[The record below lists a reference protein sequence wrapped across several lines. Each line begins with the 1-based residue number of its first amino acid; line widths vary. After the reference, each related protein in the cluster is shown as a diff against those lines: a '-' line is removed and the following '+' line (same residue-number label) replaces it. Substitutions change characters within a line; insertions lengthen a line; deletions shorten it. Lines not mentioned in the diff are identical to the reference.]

1 MTHDP
6 NETQRSV
13 YSQHVLHEQPVVGS
27 DDMTHDPN
35 ETQGA
40 VDSQQY
46 VAPDME
52 FRSLAQS

>member
-35 ETQGA
+35 ETQEA
-40 VDSQQY
+40 VDS
-46 VAPDME
+46 
-52 FRSLAQS
+52 